1 MAAAQRHSPFGV
13 GVIAFVLAV
22 SVSIGFYIFAYLP
35 VITAR
40 PQIPEEIL
48 EPEKTIEILIIAGS
62 ADPEQ
67 EQNYIQKRVEVQ
79 LGFDNKVIWINKDT
93 TAHTV
98 TTDNNVIDKYSGLFD
113 SLETVGLVKPG
124 ESWEFLFTQEGEFPY
139 HCEPHP
145 WMKGLVKVIKQ
156 KF

>member
-22 SVSIGFYIFAYLP
+22 SESIGFYIFAYLP

-67 EQNYIQKRVEVQ
+67 EQNVGVEFGRLRAGCDQRQV
-79 LGFDNKVIWINKDT
+79 
-93 TAHTV
+93 
-98 TTDNNVIDKYSGLFD
+98 
-113 SLETVGLVKPG
+113 
-124 ESWEFLFTQEGEFPY
+124 
-139 HCEPHP
+139 
-145 WMKGLVKVIKQ
+145 
-156 KF
+156 